1 MEKKSFQ
8 MANSIK
14 PISLTP
20 NFIVPEEKRPQLAHI
35 SPLASIP
42 IIDLNDHVTSSLL
55 QKISQACEEYGFFQV
70 INHGVP
76 KELCEKVMTAV
87 TQFFELP
94 PEERAEFFTE
104 DHTKQVRLFNY
115 YLKSEGQEKVT
126 MWSELFSHP
135 WHPVDN
141 FTHLLPQNPPLY
153 RVAFAEYAKEIGGF
167 MNRLLSLISQGLGLD
182 KDCLRKRMGDNP
194 RLRAQANFYP
204 PCPDPELTLGLA
216 VHTDLNALTVLQQSA
231 GVTGLQVIKDGKWVA
246 VDPIPN
252 AFVINLGDQIQ
263 VLSNGRFKS
272 VHHRAV
278 TNKTHPRVSL
288 AMFYGPNTEDV
299 IGPIEDLIDDEHP
312 PVYRSYRYAEFLE
325 KFYSQEGTRR
335 MVKELF
341 ELPK

>member
-153 RVAFAEYAKEIGGF
+153 RYFF
-167 MNRLLSLISQGLGLD
+167 S
-182 KDCLRKRMGDNP
+182 
-194 RLRAQANFYP
+194 
-204 PCPDPELTLGLA
+204 TLA
-216 VHTDLNALTVLQQSA
+216 PKHCTFNN
-231 GVTGLQVIKDGKWVA
+231 IKIK
-246 VDPIPN
+246 
-252 AFVINLGDQIQ
+252 
-263 VLSNGRFKS
+263 
-272 VHHRAV
+272 
-278 TNKTHPRVSL
+278 
-288 AMFYGPNTEDV
+288 
-299 IGPIEDLIDDEHP
+299 
-312 PVYRSYRYAEFLE
+312 
-325 KFYSQEGTRR
+325 QE
-335 MVKELF
+335 
-341 ELPK
+341 